1 MAAVRSCAIGC
12 PFGLRSCIARQIRTL
27 RVAYA
32 VGGRYVVQM
41 RVGLITDTH
50 LPSLMYSLDELG
62 SEVADF
68 LSTVELILHAGDVTA
83 PRVIEWC
90 EQFAPVRVARGNN
103 DLFEHP
109 AMEDVQLLE
118 IEGWRIGM
126 VHELRPESRPMRE
139 LLDTSLGGEEV
150 DILIGGDTHVERLEY
165 RDSVLLIN
173 SGSPNLPHHK
183 ETRLG
188 TLGLLEL
195 EKGRVHAEIIHLG
208 HTEGMPN
215 PAIAKHLEIHSD
227 RIHRASMDGQH
238 VEPHE
243 YDGVVR

>member
-1 MAAVRSCAIGC
+1 
-12 PFGLRSCIARQIRTL
+12 
-27 RVAYA
+27 
-32 VGGRYVVQM
+32 M

-50 LPSLMYSLDELG
+50 LPSLMWSLDELG
-62 SEVADF
+62 PEVADF

-103 DLFEHP
+103 DLFDHP
-109 AMEDVQLLE
+109 AMEEVQLLE
-118 IEGWRIGM
+118 LEGWRIGM
-126 VHELRPESRPMRE
+126 AHELRPESRPIRDI
-139 LLDTSLGGEEV
+139 LDTCLGGEQV

-165 RDSVLLIN
+165 RDDVLLIN

-188 TLGLLEL
+188 TLGLLVL
-195 EKGRVHAEIIHLG
+195 ERGRVHAEIIHLG
-208 HTEGMPN
+208 HTDGMPN
-215 PAIAKHLEIHSD
+215 PATAKHLEIHNGG
-227 RIHRASMDGQH
+227 IHRASMGGEA

-243 YDGVVR
+243 YDGVRRLDRPTQS